1 MDYLT
6 IYLAI
11 SAVCLGRIFIDAA
24 QEVTEIPVLKPIQ
37 KNITAILLAVFSP
50 ILAAALTIK
59 DLFKKG

>member
-1 MDYLT
+1 MDYIS

-11 SAVCLGRIFIDAA
+11 SAVCLGRIFIDSA
-24 QEVTEIPVLKPIQ
+24 QEVTEIPAMTPFQ

-50 ILAAALTIK
+50 ILAAAFTAR